1 MLKEYDSVRL
11 KRRLSVDTVPV
22 GSDGVVLMVYREPTL
37 GYEVEFFDERHR
49 SLGSFSTTED
59 HLEKRTDCFPQVE
72 VADYVRLMK
81 DFLDSRIDVHEYCRC
96 YFSFAKMRVGVLS
109 EEEDKIIQQA
119 YGDADDFD
127 DAVKL
132 EYTIDEGQLRQRVSA
147 SLEKLKTLGHA
158 IADQ

>member
-1 MLKEYDSVRL
+1 
-11 KRRLSVDTVPV
+11 
-22 GSDGVVLMVYREPTL
+22 
-37 GYEVEFFDERHR
+37 
-49 SLGSFSTTED
+49 
-59 HLEKRTDCFPQVE
+59 
-72 VADYVRLMK
+72 
-81 DFLDSRIDVHEYCRC
+81 
-96 YFSFAKMRVGVLS
+96 MRVGVLS

-132 EYTIDEGQLRQRVSA
+132 EYSIDEGQLRQRVSA